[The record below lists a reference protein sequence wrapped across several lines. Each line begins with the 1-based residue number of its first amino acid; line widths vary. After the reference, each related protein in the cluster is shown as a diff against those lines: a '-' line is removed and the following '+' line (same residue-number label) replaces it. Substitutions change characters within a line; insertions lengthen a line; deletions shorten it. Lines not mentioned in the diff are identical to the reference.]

1 MFSLVSTP
9 ASLSL
14 ASPILLA
21 SSSSPS
27 LTPYS
32 TASSPPLQS
41 HSTSPSPKPPASPQ
55 SVSLGRSSAMN
66 IVVGAAAAVGTGTMR
81 RSSLSDL
88 KIPARIS
95 QAQVGL
101 RRDLSMVREF
111 ARNVEELKELQG
123 TYQTLASEVQGILDM
138 HVLHPSKEEKDPACT
153 SPTFFKRHCS
163 NTSSSTD
170 APSPTIQQQSQQ
182 AYKQLTSAFYTINSK
197 YRISWECAELLI
209 ELGGGGSS
217 SSPPRT
223 STSAPAMQQSV
234 GRSEGLKS
242 KREQAIAL
250 QDAAKVP
257 PSPGP
262 LTTTPSLPCPPL
274 ARPPNY
280 LACRASTKRNDLSQ
294 RQLLLLKEML
304 NPTPGGPDE
313 SFAEDI
319 PEETVAATG
328 SSATVNRDWRR
339 GDAMNSTVT
348 LPSKEGG
355 VQGGV
360 PSKEQKWRSSRMRMS
375 GIRDMLRA
383 LTKGGGTPPVPV
395 SLTSVSTESSSVL
408 HAQHLYQHRQ
418 VKQSQSRRAKA
429 SAGPESASI
438 RSTHRPLSPFDP
450 SSLKTASPRRP
461 SLASIFRIGKG
472 KIPPPFAV
480 ADASLDNHEV
490 YATFSGI
497 SGGRE
502 SASTSI
508 GDEEDWDRMEDSA
521 SARRGG
527 STIQGRSP
535 YMYTSFLTP
544 ASGRP
549 TTVMR
554 LSGSR
559 TSIQDLPVGAPARA
573 TRLSNVEEHTDG
585 KSTAKAESPL
595 AQLFSRSRLGGKTG
609 SVRSMPPTPPDP
621 KLAMT
626 PENIKPLLENA
637 REVHARLSDCI
648 AEIRS
653 LVAAQKTEK

>member
-1 MFSLVSTP
+1 
-9 ASLSL
+9 
-14 ASPILLA
+14 
-21 SSSSPS
+21 
-27 LTPYS
+27 
-32 TASSPPLQS
+32 
-41 HSTSPSPKPPASPQ
+41 
-55 SVSLGRSSAMN
+55 
-66 IVVGAAAAVGTGTMR
+66 MR

-101 RRDLSMVREF
+101 RRDLSIVREF

-182 AYKQLTSAFYTINSK
+182 AYKQLTSSFYTINSK

-319 PEETVAATG
+319 PKRLWPRRAA
-328 SSATVNRDWRR
+328 ARP
-339 GDAMNSTVT
+339 TVT

-461 SLASIFRIGKG
+461 SLASIFWIGKG

-502 SASTSI
+502 SASNSAVD
-508 GDEEDWDRMEDSA
+508 GEDTGLQNWCNIVLSMFR
-521 SARRGG
+521 
-527 STIQGRSP
+527 T
-535 YMYTSFLTP
+535 FLQHP
-544 ASGRP
+544 AIVCR
-549 TTVMR
+549 
-554 LSGSR
+554 
-559 TSIQDLPVGAPARA
+559 
-573 TRLSNVEEHTDG
+573 NYH
-585 KSTAKAESPL
+585 
-595 AQLFSRSRLGGKTG
+595 
-609 SVRSMPPTPPDP
+609 
-621 KLAMT
+621 
-626 PENIKPLLENA
+626 
-637 REVHARLSDCI
+637 
-648 AEIRS
+648 
-653 LVAAQKTEK
+653 